1 MKKIDFKDKWIIV
14 TGASSGLGK
23 AIAIELAGKEGANLI
38 IAARRK
44 ERLESLKKEI
54 ESEFGTKVLVIET
67 DLSDR
72 ESVDNLYKQST
83 RKVEIYGVINNAG
96 LTDYGITEIEKY
108 EKYEKIIDVNL
119 KALMR
124 LSLLFIDYFKKKGEG
139 ALLNITS
146 MGAFFPLVYQSA
158 YAASKHGAQV
168 FTEILYAENK
178 NKKIIISS
186 YAPGGIATE
195 MLSNSGL
202 DQLRGADDP
211 FNWSAEKVAK
221 KVIKSFKKGKL
232 LGIPGFVYNFGLLLK
247 RVLPK
252 KLLLKLM
259 EKSYRNS

>member
-1 MKKIDFKDKWIIV
+1 MKKIDFKDKWIII

-38 IAARRK
+38 LAARRK
-44 ERLESLKKEI
+44 DRLESLKKEL
-54 ESEFGTKVLVIET
+54 ESEFKIEVMVIET

-83 RKVEIYGVINNAG
+83 KKADVFGIINNAG
-96 LTDYGITEIEKY
+96 MTDYGITEVDKF

-124 LSLLFIDYFKKKGEG
+124 LSLLFLDYFKKKGEG
-139 ALLNITS
+139 VLLNVTS
-146 MGAFFPLVYQSA
+146 MGAFFPLAYQNA
-158 YAASKHGAQV
+158 YTASKHGAQV
-168 FTEILYAENK
+168 FTEILFAENK
-178 NKKIIISS
+178 NKNIIISS

-195 MLSNSGL
+195 MLSTSGL
-202 DQLRGADDP
+202 DKLRGADDP
-211 FNWSAEKVAK
+211 FNHSADKVAK
-221 KVIKSFKKGKL
+221 KAIKSFKKSKL
-232 LGIPGFVYNFGLLLK
+232 LGIPGFTYSFGLQLR

-259 EKSYRNS
+259 EKSYRKS

>member
-1 MKKIDFKDKWIIV
+1 MKKLDFRDKWILV

-23 AIAIELAGKEGANLI
+23 AIATELAGKEGANLI

-44 ERLESLKKEI
+44 KRLESLKKEI
-54 ESEFGTKVLVIET
+54 EAEFRTKVIVIET

-72 ESVDNLYKQST
+72 KSVDDLFKQST
-83 RKVEIYGVINNAG
+83 KKADVYGVINNAG
-96 LTDYGITEIEKY
+96 LTDYGVTEIDKF

-119 KALMR
+119 KALIK
-124 LSLLFIDYFKKKGEG
+124 LSLLFLDYFKKKGEG
-139 ALLNITS
+139 VLLNITS
-146 MGAFFPLVYQSA
+146 MGAFFPLAYQNA

-178 NKKIIISS
+178 NKNIIISS

-202 DQLRGADDP
+202 DQLKGADDP
-211 FNWSAEKVAK
+211 FNWSADKVAK

-232 LGIPGFVYNFGLLLK
+232 IGVPGLD
-247 RVLPK
+247 R
-252 KLLLKLM
+252 
-259 EKSYRNS
+259 KSVV